1 MKFVSAGFGLPDNY
15 VAFRMSYRGAG
26 GWRQLSARPLG
37 TLVKAYVR
45 HIGTEKFLRAAMSA
59 RSAMTHRFTPTQ
71 GQYLAF
77 IQHYTVLHGRAP
89 AEADMQRYF
98 RTSPPAVHQMV
109 LALEKRGL
117 ITRTPGQARSVALC
131 VAADELPR
139 LGEAGAARARES
151 PADTTG
157 PASYLDT
164 VTRTACAV
172 ITKLFEQCEVYPIDD
187 AEFLPLI
194 GGIATVVEQELRG
207 AGLASADAAA
217 ATRRVEDF
225 AVAIYVDLCA
235 RNDPDGAD
243 ARADAAT
250 CRRLM
255 ACRRTARRS

>member
-1 MKFVSAGFGLPDNY
+1 
-15 VAFRMSYRGAG
+15 
-26 GWRQLSARPLG
+26 
-37 TLVKAYVR
+37 
-45 HIGTEKFLRAAMSA
+45 
-59 RSAMTHRFTPTQ
+59 
-71 GQYLAF
+71 
-77 IQHYTVLHGRAP
+77 
-89 AEADMQRYF
+89 MQRYF

-109 LALEKRGL
+109 LALEKRRL
-117 ITRTPGQARSVALC
+117 ITRTPGQARSIVLC

-139 LGEAGAARARES
+139 LGEAGAARPRES

-157 PASYLDT
+157 LASCLDT

-172 ITKLFEQCEVYPIDD
+172 ITKLFELCDVYPIDD

-194 GGIATVVEQELRG
+194 GGVATVVEQELRA
-207 AGLASADAAA
+207 AGLASADATA

-243 ARADAAT
+243 AREDAAT

-255 ACRRTARRS
+255 ARLRAARRS